1 MVGVL
6 FGLLFLGFWSKLGKG
21 KKERE
26 RERERTKGK
35 GIERVC
41 IGGVGSM
48 VWLFASYSYRI
59 DACNGIGY
67 SGD

>member
-1 MVGVL
+1 MVLWWVFCLVCCFWG
-6 FGLLFLGFWSKLGKG
+6 FGANWGKG
-21 KKERE
+21 KK

-48 VWLFASYSYRI
+48 VWLFAS
-59 DACNGIGY
+59 
-67 SGD
+67 